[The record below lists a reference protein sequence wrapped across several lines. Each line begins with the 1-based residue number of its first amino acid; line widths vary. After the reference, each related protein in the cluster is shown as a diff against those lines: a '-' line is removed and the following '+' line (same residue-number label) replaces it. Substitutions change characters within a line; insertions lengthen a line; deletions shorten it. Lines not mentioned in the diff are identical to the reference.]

1 MSILQWASEAEVAR
15 GSEVVVQVVEGVE
28 EVDSGAET
36 LGEGLP
42 DRQRGTTV
50 PL

>member
-1 MSILQWASEAEVAR
+1 MAR
-15 GSEVVVQVVEGVE
+15 GSEVVVQVVEGVG
-28 EVDSGAET
+28 EVDFGAET

-42 DRQRGTTV
+42 DRQGGTMV